1 MNKIPSGSQNTE
13 AKTLP
18 ADVCIFGRFG
28 RLPPAAVYSA
38 DCRFDSGV
46 KWWIHV
52 SSIVTFTQKLFFS
65 CVETV
70 ANNALNHRRVVF
82 DRLQSNAHPL

>member
-1 MNKIPSGSQNTE
+1 MNKIPCASQNTE

-18 ADVCIFGRFG
+18 ADVCVFG
-28 RLPPAAVYSA
+28 RLGRFSTAAVHSTDY
-38 DCRFDSGV
+38 RFDSGV

-52 SSIVTFTQKLFFS
+52 SFIVTYLRKKNLFS

-70 ANNALNHRRVVF
+70 ANNALNRRRVL
-82 DRLQSNAHPL
+82 DKECSDWK